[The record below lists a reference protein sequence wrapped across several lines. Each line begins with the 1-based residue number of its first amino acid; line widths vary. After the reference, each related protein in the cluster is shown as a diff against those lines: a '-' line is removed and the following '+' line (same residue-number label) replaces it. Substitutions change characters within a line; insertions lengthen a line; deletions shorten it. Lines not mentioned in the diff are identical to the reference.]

1 MYLQPT
7 ATAGVQVLRG
17 VIYADAGGVPGA
29 LVGVSSELSFAST
42 HPAGWY
48 ALPFAAPVNLA
59 AGRYWIGV
67 LSGAG
72 SGVAGFRWDWV
83 AGSRVFNLNTYA
95 AGASDP
101 FGGSTTTDGEQMS
114 IYASYT
120 AAGGVAPPVN
130 SALPV
135 ISGTAQVGQRLSAST
150 GSWSGSPSG
159 YSYQWRR
166 CDASGGACSA
176 VSGATSSTYDL
187 VLADRGFS
195 LRVVVSAINAGGT
208 VSSSSAPTAVVQDA
222 PAAAGT
228 FGKTSLGA
236 SSDTMAANRKRV
248 NAYTITAPVAVS
260 KLSMYLQPTATPGT
274 QALRGVIY
282 ADAGGA
288 PGALLA
294 SSTEFSYASTQ
305 PAGWYALPFAA
316 PVNLAAGRYWIGVLS
331 GAGTGVAGF
340 RWDWAAGSRIYN
352 LNTYT
357 TGASNPFGG
366 STTTDGEQMSIYA
379 SYTAG

>member
-1 MYLQPT
+1 
-7 ATAGVQVLRG
+7 
-17 VIYADAGGVPGA
+17 
-29 LVGVSSELSFAST
+29 
-42 HPAGWY
+42 
-48 ALPFAAPVNLA
+48 
-59 AGRYWIGV
+59 
-67 LSGAG
+67 
-72 SGVAGFRWDWV
+72 
-83 AGSRVFNLNTYA
+83 
-95 AGASDP
+95 
-101 FGGSTTTDGEQMS
+101 MS

-208 VSSSSAPTAVVQDA
+208 VSASSAPTAVVQDA

-260 KLSMYLQPTATPGT
+260 KLSMYLQPTATTGT

-294 SSTEFSYASTQ
+294 TSTEISYASTQ

-331 GAGTGVAGF
+331 GAGSGVAGF
-340 RWDWAAGSRIYN
+340 RWDWTAGSRIYN

-379 SYTAG
+379 SYTAA